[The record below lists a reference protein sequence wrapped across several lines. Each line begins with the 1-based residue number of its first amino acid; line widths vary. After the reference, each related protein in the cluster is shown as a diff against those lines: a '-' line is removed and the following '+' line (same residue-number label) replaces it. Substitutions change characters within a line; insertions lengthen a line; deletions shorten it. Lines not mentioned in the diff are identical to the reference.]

1 MKNKLVVGML
11 IMSMALSA
19 AACGKTTTE
28 DTQTETE
35 ASSSDDSSSES
46 SSKKLTASSTRLVSV
61 DDVSDYV
68 TIGDYKGLTLER
80 NTAAVS
86 DDEVEYEIQ
95 TNLQSAGTEI
105 SDGTA
110 QSGDTVT
117 INFTGTIDGEE
128 FDGGT
133 EEDYDVTLG
142 EGAMID
148 GFEDGLIGMK
158 KGESKTLNLTF
169 PDDYYDDTV
178 AGKDVVYEVTI
189 QKITRPAE
197 LTEEW
202 VTSNTEYSSI
212 DEYKESVRKEL
223 EDYADEN
230 ADYTLYSDA
239 WNTVLDASEVKDYP
253 QDDIDTAVTAYKK
266 MYEDYIEELG
276 MDMSDF
282 LEEQGMTEDDYEDEC
297 NEYAKSK
304 VEQNLIVQGIMDAE
318 GLSLDDEETQKLQEE
333 MLTDYGFS
341 SVDEMVETYGQQE
354 VNESLALLRVEHFI
368 VDNATINETTGEGDI
383 ANEDADSEAVD
394 TSDDVAVE
402 ESGDTTEISDTSDD
416 VAEE

>member
-11 IMSMALSA
+11 VICMALSA
-19 AACGKTTTE
+19 TACGKSTTE

-35 ASSSDDSSSES
+35 SSSDDSTSES

-86 DDEVEYEIQ
+86 DDDVEYEIQ
-95 TNLQSAGTEI
+95 TNLQSAGTEV
-105 SDGTA
+105 SDGAA

-117 INFTGTIDGEE
+117 INFTGTIDGKE

-189 QKITRPAE
+189 QKITRSAE

>member
-1 MKNKLVVGML
+1 
-11 IMSMALSA
+11 
-19 AACGKTTTE
+19 
-28 DTQTETE
+28 
-35 ASSSDDSSSES
+35 
-46 SSKKLTASSTRLVSV
+46 
-61 DDVSDYV
+61 
-68 TIGDYKGLTLER
+68 
-80 NTAAVS
+80 
-86 DDEVEYEIQ
+86 
-95 TNLQSAGTEI
+95 
-105 SDGTA
+105 
-110 QSGDTVT
+110 
-117 INFTGTIDGEE
+117 
-128 FDGGT
+128 
-133 EEDYDVTLG
+133 
-142 EGAMID
+142 
-148 GFEDGLIGMK
+148 
-158 KGESKTLNLTF
+158 
-169 PDDYYDDTV
+169 
-178 AGKDVVYEVTI
+178 
-189 QKITRPAE
+189 
-197 LTEEW
+197 
-202 VTSNTEYSSI
+202 
-212 DEYKESVRKEL
+212 
-223 EDYADEN
+223 
-230 ADYTLYSDA
+230 
-239 WNTVLDASEVKDYP
+239 
-253 QDDIDTAVTAYKK
+253 
-266 MYEDYIEELG
+266 